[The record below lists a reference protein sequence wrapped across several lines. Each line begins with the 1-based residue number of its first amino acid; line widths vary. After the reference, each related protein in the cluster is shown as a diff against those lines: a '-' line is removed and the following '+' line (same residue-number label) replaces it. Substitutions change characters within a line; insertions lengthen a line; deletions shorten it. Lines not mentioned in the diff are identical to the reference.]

1 MSSPPSRSA
10 EAELIGGRCGK
21 YTTFFKYGK
30 KYLIY
35 LSHLKL
41 AFWKSGEIVM
51 KKRTIFA
58 RFGNFS

>member
-30 KYLIY
+30 KYLIHSMDY
-35 LSHLKL
+35 IAEIYQLKW
-41 AFWKSGEIVM
+41 ATKSIL
-51 KKRTIFA
+51 F
-58 RFGNFS
+58 